1 MLNTTRSASITL
13 ALGYPD
19 RWVTWLY
26 PLYYVALLVPR
37 QMDDDRRCAAKYGAL
52 WDAYVKRVPY
62 RIVPF
67 VY

>member
-1 MLNTTRSASITL
+1 MAIGLTL

-19 RWVTWLY
+19 HIGPWLY

-37 QMDDDRRCAAKYGAL
+37 QIDDDRRCAEKYKGL
-52 WDAYVKRVPY
+52 WSDYVKRVPY
-62 RIVPF
+62 RIVPG